1 VIVVRTQTVHVNVNI
16 MTNEEKAIVYDDCI
30 RESERLQRINSKIKS
45 EHTTNIP
52 QNLQEE
58 IDRNNV
64 TIDFLVKKLESLFN

>member
-1 VIVVRTQTVHVNVNI
+1 MGHVNVKV
-16 MTNEEKAIVYDDCI
+16 MTNEQKAIVYDDCI

-64 TIDFLVKKLESLFN
+64 KIDLLVKKLESLFN

>member
-1 VIVVRTQTVHVNVNI
+1 MVRTQMGHVNVNI
-16 MTNEEKAIVYDDCI
+16 MTNEQKAMVYDDCI

-45 EHTTNIP
+45 EHATNIP

-64 TIDFLVKKLESLFN
+64 RIDLLVKKLESLFN

>member
-1 VIVVRTQTVHVNVNI
+1 MGRVNVNI
-16 MTNEEKAIVYDDCI
+16 MTNEQKAIMYDDYI

-45 EHTTNIP
+45 EHATNIP

-64 TIDFLVKKLESLFN
+64 KIDLLVKKLESLFN

>member
-1 VIVVRTQTVHVNVNI
+1 MVRTQMVHVNVKI
-16 MTNEEKAIVYDDCI
+16 MTNEQKGIVYDDCI

-45 EHTTNIP
+45 ENAINIP

-64 TIDFLVKKLESLFN
+64 RIDLLVKKLESLFN